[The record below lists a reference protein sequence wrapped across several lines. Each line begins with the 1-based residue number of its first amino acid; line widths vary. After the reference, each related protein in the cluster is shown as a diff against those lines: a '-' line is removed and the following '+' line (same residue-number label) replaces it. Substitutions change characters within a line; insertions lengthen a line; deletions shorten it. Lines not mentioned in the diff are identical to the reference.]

1 MSLKFGML
9 VGTTAG
15 SGILHFAM
23 SLQIMP
29 LSIPAQGMHR
39 TQQDSGTRGEA
50 WPGGVMDVQCQ
61 PIRELSESVFST
73 PPLLL
78 PLVNTSELKGQ
89 QLAPLHPGI

>member
-39 TQQDSGTRGEA
+39 TQQGEA